1 MSVRVLS
8 TAEDKHGVEGG
19 WAISHSGAFH
29 LLGSWLLK
37 VTSAHVQILG
47 LITRIFRIFLVFLKY
62 VKQTFGTKIKS
73 LATKGASADLKWA
86 FCAFRIEAVLL
97 FQPPRE
103 HKAGRCISG
112 PLMGTDVVLY
122 VFWGV

>member
-8 TAEDKHGVEGG
+8 TVEDKHGVEGG

-47 LITRIFRIFLVFLKY
+47 LITRIFRIFFCLF
-62 VKQTFGTKIKS
+62 KICQADVWYKDKEPRYKRCECRPEMGLLCLS
-73 LATKGASADLKWA
+73 YRGRITVSTPTGAQS
-86 FCAFRIEAVLL
+86 R
-97 FQPPRE
+97 P
-103 HKAGRCISG
+103 
-112 PLMGTDVVLY
+112 MY
-122 VFWGV
+122 